1 MSVRKHLLCV
11 RHCVLYLAFK
21 VVPLWVTISYATGL
35 RKNSTISHSMD
46 EKDSFTARSLKRR
59 AFWGFQFLLLSP
71 EGDKLEPRH
80 PV

>member
-11 RHCVLYLAFK
+11 RHCVPYLAFK

-35 RKNSTISHSMD
+35 RKNSIISHSLGG
-46 EKDSFTARSLKRR
+46 KDHFIARSIKRR
-59 AFWGFQFLLLSP
+59 EFLGFQFFLLSP
-71 EGDKLEPRH
+71 EGGQLEPRH